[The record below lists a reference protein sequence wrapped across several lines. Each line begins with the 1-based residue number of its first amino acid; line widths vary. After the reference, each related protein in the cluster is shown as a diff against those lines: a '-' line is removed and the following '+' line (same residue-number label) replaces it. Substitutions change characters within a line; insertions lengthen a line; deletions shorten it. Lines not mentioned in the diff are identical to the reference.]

1 MVSGRR
7 PCSEVGVLLGGAL
20 FTDGVG
26 FLDDTIRR
34 FFFTRIH
41 VDFILFLLV
50 QMFFFSAWTF
60 FV

>member
-1 MVSGRR
+1 MISGRR
-7 PCSEVGVLLGGAL
+7 PCSEVEVLLGGAL
-20 FTDGVG
+20 FTGGVG

-50 QMFFFSAWTF
+50 QMFFFSTWTF